1 MKKLL
6 LCIGLVIACSD
17 FSSAQSFT
25 ATRNEI
31 KQGDNV
37 VATYT
42 RKETR
47 KPDNTVEM
55 VMTFKG
61 TDGATIAT
69 ATIPYQR
76 KGNTII
82 RTEKDNK
89 TLKLQLQGGTDLEMA
104 QEIAK
109 ELSTNKYL

>member
-6 LCIGLVIACSD
+6 LCIGLVIASSD
-17 FSSAQSFT
+17 ISWAQSFT
-25 ATRNEI
+25 ATKNEI

-37 VATYT
+37 VAIYT

-55 VMTFKG
+55 VMTFTGK
-61 TDGATIAT
+61 DGATIAT

-76 KGNTII
+76 KGNTVIK
-82 RTEKDNK
+82 TERDNK
-89 TLKLQLQGGTDLEMA
+89 TLKLQLKGGSDLEMA
-104 QEIAK
+104 QEIATQ
-109 ELSTNKYL
+109 LSTNKYL